1 MWRRR
6 PNRRAEVAALLV
18 LALPALSAAQSPP
31 APQAPS
37 DLVTDRPGFGESS
50 AVVAR
55 GTIQI
60 ESGLALDQI
69 DRDRRDVSGQLLAR
83 VGIAPR
89 LELRVAA
96 DGSDAEIGGKVKLA
110 DAERAGVDVALI
122 GYLSLAAGAGG
133 GGRARDP
140 GFKIAASGDLPHGFG
155 LSSTFNA
162 ADVTTGGVRA
172 WQREVSVSL
181 DHELRGRVAA
191 YGEVDGGF
199 GGGGCDCSVD
209 GGVTVGVGANAQVD
223 AEAGRGLHG
232 AASDW
237 FVGVG
242 FVLRAPLRAR
252 RR

>member
-1 MWRRR
+1 VWRRR
-6 PNRRAEVAALLV
+6 PNQRASLAALCV
-18 LALPALSAAQSPP
+18 LALPALSAAQSLP
-31 APQAPS
+31 APQAPPE
-37 DLVTDRPGFGESS
+37 LVTDRPGFGESS

-55 GTIQI
+55 GIIQI
-60 ESGLALDQI
+60 ESGLDLDQI
-69 DRDRRDVSGQLLAR
+69 DREHRDVSGQLLAR
-83 VGIAPR
+83 AGVAPR

-96 DGSDAEIGGKVKLA
+96 DGSDAEIGGKVKLV
-110 DAERAGVDVALI
+110 DAQRAGVDVALI
-122 GYLSLAAGAGG
+122 PYLSLPAGSGGAG
-133 GGRARDP
+133 RAHDP

-162 ADVTTGGVRA
+162 ADVTTDGGRV
-172 WQREVSVSL
+172 WQREISVSL

-199 GGGGCDCSVD
+199 GGAGCDCSVD
-209 GGVTVGVGANAQVD
+209 GGVTVGVGANGQVD

-242 FVLRAPLRAR
+242 FVLRAPLRGR